1 MDTDGLQR
9 GVAWAFWARVEQMR
23 TAASMPVTELARR
36 SGVRRQTYMQLRQ
49 TTRRPRRDIV
59 LQLAAAVGLDTDEA
73 LSLAALNPVDSDTVR
88 RTIALADDLS
98 PQQKK
103 SLNALLD
110 VYDSEQDQQQAAPV
124 TIPGQRRSSSLRIVV
139 A

>member
-23 TAASMPVTELARR
+23 TAASMSVLELSRR
-36 SGVRRQTYMQLRQ
+36 SEVRRQTYLALRQ

-73 LSLAALNPVDSDTVR
+73 LSLAGLNPVDSDTVR

-98 PQQKK
+98 AQQKA

-110 VYDSEQDQQQAAPV
+110 VYDAGIDSQPEAPV
-124 TIPGQRRSSSLRIVV
+124 TIPGQRRGGSLRIAV